1 MNSRWLVDKGN
12 QKARFCR
19 RDLCHKSSFI
29 EKKKNPKHVNDLILI
44 ASFFVYVCLFNSE
57 TVVRV
62 RLLSQTDLG
71 QIPTWLL
78 PSLVLLGKLL
88 KYYKPQCFH
97 L

>member
-1 MNSRWLVDKGN
+1 MNSRWLVDKEN

-29 EKKKNPKHVNDLILI
+29 EKIPKHVNDLILI

-57 TVVRV
+57 AVVRV
-62 RLLSQTDLG
+62 RVLSQTDLG

-78 PSLVLLGKLL
+78 PSLVFLGKLL
-88 KYYKPQCFH
+88 KHSKPQCFH